1 MYCEE
6 YHTPWKYCPSSTRYD
21 FAVVEPEQ
29 CLLYPEHI
37 QMETAGYRYVDIHDN
52 DGQVVGRRPFERF
65 VPTGPVADF
74 LASQQRPQQSR
85 ALQRTPSSH
94 RPWPHLEPVWRS
106 PVGTAPS
113 GNAVAEPRPTP
124 TPTPP
129 TVAGPS
135 RSRTHDPVVA
145 GPSFTPATPIHEAK
159 EEAEAEAST
168 PAEFADQEQRVDEAI
183 QNYRSTQASIPNR
196 GRRMERT
203 NTAGS
208 SASDSVHVSPSNSQV
223 PAGKRRSSSM
233 PAEAETSDAPATVPA
248 LTATSTLDPSL
259 PPFIP
264 KSLPG
269 TPNDKGKGKEVV
281 RPAPHV
287 PSTPAK
293 EPAKEQ
299 EQGSAAPMTQSTIP
313 PSPAP
318 TGNTDTTTAASS
330 DTRSPSVRGPTVIE
344 ASEFPSLQATA
355 LPQMASTDRPAVRSW
370 ASIVGPMKQQQRPV
384 PALPKPAQM
393 SQKQQQKQGQTT
405 EDKKD
410 YSTGATTGVTNKPA
424 RSYSAALASGNNGK
438 GAAMTPVKATGNN
451 SDWPAPPPSWGRGSS
466 GGRK

>member
-1 MYCEE
+1 MYCED
-6 YHTPWKYCPSSTRYD
+6 YHTPWKYCPTSTRYD

-106 PVGTAPS
+106 PVGTVPS
-113 GNAVAEPRPTP
+113 SNAVAAPHPAP

-135 RSRTHDPVVA
+135 RSKTPDPVVA
-145 GPSFTPATPIHEAK
+145 GPSFTPGTPIPEAK
-159 EEAEAEAST
+159 EGAEAEAST

-183 QNYRSTQASIPNR
+183 QKYRSSQVSIPNR

-203 NTAGS
+203 DTAGS
-208 SASDSVHVSPSNSQV
+208 SASDSAHVSPSNSQV
-223 PAGKRRSSSM
+223 PVSKRRSISVPAVAESS
-233 PAEAETSDAPATVPA
+233 EAPAAP
-248 LTATSTLDPSL
+248 TATSTLDPSL

-264 KSLPG
+264 KSQPA
-269 TPNDKGKGKEVV
+269 TPKDKGKGKEVV

-287 PSTPAK
+287 PSTPAN

-318 TGNTDTTTAASS
+318 TGVTETTTAASS

-370 ASIVGPMKQQQRPV
+370 ASIVEPRKQQQRPV
-384 PALPKPAQM
+384 PALPKPAKQ
-393 SQKQQQKQGQTT
+393 QKPQQQQQQKEKGNQGNN
-405 EDKKD
+405 D
-410 YSTGATTGVTNKPA
+410 YSAGITTGLTNKPN
-424 RSYSAALASGNNGK
+424 RSYSAALASGSNGK
-438 GAAMTPVKATGNN
+438 GAAITPVKATGNN
-451 SDWPAPPPSWGRGSS
+451 SDWPAPPPSWGRGS